1 MIAEQIKEEY
11 TKEWFVY
18 DTVPQNLRKRDE
30 ILNQKRGIWAG
41 PLTSLG
47 IILIYFLLFAWL
59 IPKEH
64 FQIRYILLLAVISE
78 VLLTAVV
85 RISVSLQKSSI
96 EARIKEFEE
105 KSLKGQFNTEYI
117 LIRYFSGAQECYYYN
132 DLPDVEEN
140 ADAFQITGP
149 DRELRLDK
157 RYLSRDDILYV
168 RNQMAHYCRIFRE
181 YEEKQGGEKVELKIL
196 HTRDINRNKRARKK
210 NDLLLS
216 LKYNRGRGYSEWR
229 RHILGAFLT
238 SLFCMCVFLPDNYN
252 VFLRI
257 VVAALVLF
265 RLFVKVFPYITVSI
279 KLRGKKSVD
288 QTDIIINENGIEFLQ
303 GNKRIRQTYESV
315 KEIREEESSFYVG
328 RVYFWKDSMTTEE
341 ISAVR
346 NILKKYGRGK
356 YQYIVKEGTSAWK
369 EDLKTA
375 IVPFALLV
383 LGVFMFVYRDWMIDA
398 GKVSGIY
405 QRNSYE
411 GYIQD
416 PDSSSLESDTEV
428 EGNGG
433 EEGQSAETT
442 NGTQENKDSVFVSA
456 PDKSSLHLSSRELRL
471 DECYSDNT
479 VNQESRF
486 FIENGT
492 LFGISANR
500 HGELGIGNTESD
512 LTAKGFYRITEL
524 APDVQH
530 VAQGS
535 EFMVYLN
542 NNDELWG
549 AGNLPGTG
557 QSLTPALIMENVAFA
572 DCSEYGLVILKNDGT
587 VWCMGS
593 LLDSAGNPV
602 VSWDGAVQVAD
613 HARYVTAGCYA
624 MAAIREDDSLWMWG
638 DNRHGQCGGSEAE
651 ADTLAD
657 PKKVRDGV
665 KAVWIDRLAYRDYEE
680 YPLYGAE
687 QAREYMDHCTYIQQ
701 TDGQM
706 YACGMSIGGSGFVAV
721 VVGG

>member
-1 MIAEQIKEEY
+1 MITEQIKEEY

-18 DTVPQNLRKRDE
+18 DTVPQNLRQRAG

-64 FQIRYILLLAVISE
+64 FQIRYILLLAVMSE

-85 RISVSLQKSSI
+85 RISVSLQKNSI
-96 EARIKEFEE
+96 EARIREFEE

-117 LIRYFSGAQECYYYN
+117 LLRYVSGAQECYYYN
-132 DLPDVEEN
+132 DLLDVEEN

-149 DRELRLDK
+149 VRELRLDK

-168 RNQMAHYCRIFRE
+168 RNQMAHYCRIFHE

-196 HTRDINRNKRARKK
+196 HTRDINRNKRARKR

-238 SLFCMCVFLPDNYN
+238 SLLCMCVFLPDNYN
-252 VFLRI
+252 VFFRI
-257 VVAALVLF
+257 VVAVLVLF

-279 KLRGKKSVD
+279 KLRVKKSAD
-288 QTDIIINENGIEFLQ
+288 QTDIIIDENGIEFLQ
-303 GNKRIRQTYESV
+303 GNKRIRQTYEAV

-328 RVYFWKDSMTTEE
+328 RVYFWKDSMTTAE

-375 IVPFALLV
+375 IIPFALLF
-383 LGVFMFVYRDWMIDA
+383 LGAFMFVYRDWMIDA
-398 GKVSGIY
+398 GKGSGID
-405 QRNSYE
+405 QENSYG

-416 PDSSSLESDTEV
+416 PVSSSLESDTDV

-442 NGTQENKDSVFVSA
+442 ETQENQDSVFVFT
-456 PDKSSLHLSSRELRL
+456 PDKSALHLSSRELRL
-471 DECYSDNT
+471 DECYSNNT

-486 FIENGT
+486 FIENGK

-500 HGELGIGNTESD
+500 HGELGLGNTESD

-524 APDVQH
+524 APDVKH

-542 NNDELWG
+542 NKDELWG

-557 QSLTPALIMENVAFA
+557 QSLTPALIMEDVAFA

-593 LLDSAGNPV
+593 LLDSAGNTV

-638 DNRHGQCGGSEAE
+638 DNRYGQCGGSEAE

-657 PKKVRDGV
+657 PKKVREGV

-706 YACGMSIGGSGFVAV
+706 YACGISIGGSGFVAV